1 MGNMSVLEIEDCRF
15 ESYLPNHMSKKGEAA
30 MMLRTRAMRMTS
42 RRLMGLEAELKPLL
56 ARAIK
61 GAASKQEAERIQTI
75 FALCRQ
81 ANKLEQYR
89 VWRAQVQEQ
98 LAADATQH

>member
-1 MGNMSVLEIEDCRF
+1 
-15 ESYLPNHMSKKGEAA
+15 
-30 MMLRTRAMRMTS
+30 MMLKTRAMRMTS
-42 RRLMGLEAELKPLL
+42 RRMLDLEVELKPLL
-56 ARAIK
+56 ARAIN

-89 VWRAQVQEQ
+89 AWRSQVRAQ
-98 LAADATQH
+98 LAEDVTQH

>member
-1 MGNMSVLEIEDCRF
+1 
-15 ESYLPNHMSKKGEAA
+15 
-30 MMLRTRAMRMTS
+30 MMMRMKVTRMTS
-42 RRLMGLEAELKPLL
+42 RRMLDLEAELKPLL

-61 GAASKQEAERIQTI
+61 GAASAKESERIQTI

-89 VWRAQVQEQ
+89 VWRSQVREQ
-98 LAADATQH
+98 LAEDATQH

>member
-1 MGNMSVLEIEDCRF
+1 
-15 ESYLPNHMSKKGEAA
+15 
-30 MMLRTRAMRMTS
+30 MLMRTKMTRMTS
-42 RRLMGLEAELKPLL
+42 RRMLDLEAELKPLL

-61 GAASKQEAERIQTI
+61 GAASEKESERIQTI
-75 FALCRQ
+75 FKLFRQ

-89 VWRAQVQEQ
+89 NWHAQVKAD

>member
-1 MGNMSVLEIEDCRF
+1 
-15 ESYLPNHMSKKGEAA
+15 

-42 RRLMGLEAELKPLL
+42 RRMLDLEMELKPLL

-61 GAASKQEAERIQTI
+61 GAASTKESERIQTI
-75 FALCRQ
+75 FTLCRQ

-89 VWRAQVQEQ
+89 VWRAQVKEQ
-98 LAADATQH
+98 LAADVTQH

>member
-1 MGNMSVLEIEDCRF
+1 
-15 ESYLPNHMSKKGEAA
+15 
-30 MMLRTRAMRMTS
+30 MMLKTRAMRMTS
-42 RRLMGLEAELKPLL
+42 RRMLDLEVELKPLL

-61 GAASKQEAERIQTI
+61 GAASKQESERIQTI

-89 VWRAQVQEQ
+89 VWHSHVKAQ
-98 LAADATQH
+98 LAEDATQH

>member
-1 MGNMSVLEIEDCRF
+1 
-15 ESYLPNHMSKKGEAA
+15 

-42 RRLMGLEAELKPLL
+42 RRLMDLEAELKPLL
-56 ARAIK
+56 TRAIN
-61 GAASKQEAERIQTI
+61 GAASAKESERIQTI
-75 FALCRQ
+75 FMLCRQ

-89 VWRAQVQEQ
+89 VWRAQVKER

>member
-1 MGNMSVLEIEDCRF
+1 
-15 ESYLPNHMSKKGEAA
+15 

-56 ARAIK
+56 AKAVK
-61 GAASKQEAERIQTI
+61 GAASAEESERIQTI

-89 VWRAQVQEQ
+89 AWRAQVKENV
-98 LAADATQH
+98 AADVTQH

>member
-1 MGNMSVLEIEDCRF
+1 
-15 ESYLPNHMSKKGEAA
+15 

-42 RRLMGLEAELKPLL
+42 RRMLDLEAELKPLL

-61 GAASKQEAERIQTI
+61 GAASQQESERIQTL

-89 VWRAQVQEQ
+89 VWHSQVKEQ
-98 LAADATQH
+98 LAEDATQH